1 MALYSGKIGCGA
13 VPKRCGIRFIPFL
26 MQKAFLFLFFFFL
39 EPKLRTHTQ
48 GMCVHTLSMR
58 TYGLSVRAHTR
69 VCIRTLRASSS
80 LSFPKIGLFLQK

>member
-1 MALYSGKIGCGA
+1 MWDSFHTIFNAKS
-13 VPKRCGIRFIPFL
+13 FPFS
-26 MQKAFLFLFFFFL
+26 FSFFFL

-58 TYGLSVRAHTR
+58 TYGLSVRAHTG